1 MGDTEESLVY
11 NNLSIQ
17 LGKQTNKTY
26 LFIDWIAMVLS
37 RNESLWFV
45 ASLFGILS
53 LLSETSFKRTSCLQ
67 LSSSLKPAS
76 CLSKFESPK
85 TCLYV
90 VFFLFLSVQLGGTS
104 TRTTL

>member
-1 MGDTEESLVY
+1 
-11 NNLSIQ
+11 
-17 LGKQTNKTY
+17 
-26 LFIDWIAMVLS
+26 MVLS

-67 LSSSLKPAS
+67 PSSSLKPAS
-76 CLSKFESPK
+76 CLSKFKNPK

-90 VFFLFLSVQLGGTS
+90 VLFLFLSVQLGGTS